1 MTNNIEKSRL
11 RLELTLKNSSV
22 CVWLLIG
29 NRCSYTFV
37 LGVARIDENSWHNI
51 ESDENRNLKK
61 KIAVQETKQ

>member
-29 NRCSYTFV
+29 NRMFLYI
-37 LGVARIDENSWHNI
+37 RIKSRSNWWK
-51 ESDENRNLKK
+51 LM
-61 KIAVQETKQ
+61 A